1 MSALLWLPIAA
12 LALLLLALG
21 RPLLA
26 WLIPGGLVFASWALA
41 GIASPVGFALLLIC
55 FVGASVAFGVPAV
68 RRRWLTRRLFPA
80 MKPLFPGMSATERE
94 ALEAGTVWW
103 DAELFSGAPAWER
116 LLEFRVQDLDERE
129 RAFLDGP
136 VEELCRMVD
145 PWDVHHRDDLTP
157 EAWAFLKEKGFMG
170 LIIPEEY
177 GGLGFSAA
185 ANSATVLKLSSHS
198 ITAAVTVMVPNSLG
212 PAELL
217 LHYGTEEQKRH
228 YLPRLA
234 RGEEVPC
241 FALTEPYAGS
251 DAASMRSRGVV
262 EKRVVDGREV
272 LGMRLNWEKRYITLS
287 PVATLIGL
295 AFRLFDPDHLLG
307 EEEDLGITVA
317 LIPVDTPGVETGP
330 RHDPLG
336 IPFLNGTTRGR
347 DVFVPLDTII
357 GGAEMAGQGWRM
369 LMDCL
374 AAGRGI
380 SLPALSCGAAEKC
393 TRYVGAYAT
402 IREQFGMPI
411 GRFEGIEERLAPIAG
426 RTYVMDAARRLTA
439 GAVDAGQKPSV
450 ISAIVKR
457 YLTEGMR
464 LVVNDA
470 MDVVG
475 GAGICRGPRN
485 ELAFAYQ
492 AVPIG
497 ITVEGAN
504 ILTRSLIIFGQGAV
518 RCHPYALEEILA
530 VQSDDL
536 ARFDR
541 ALFGHLGSI
550 ASNLT
555 RAVLLG
561 WSRGRLRLSPT
572 SGVAGA
578 WLRQLDRMSAAFA
591 ITSEAAMLTLGGDL
605 KRKERLTGRLAD
617 ALAWLYLGSATVKR
631 FVDGGRRED
640 EVDLARWGVEH
651 ALFEI
656 QTALRGVLDN
666 LPARAVGRVLAGL
679 LFPVGTRV
687 SPPGDRLEARIARAI
702 LDGGEL
708 RERLASGLYLPAEPE
723 PGLGF
728 LEHALAQVVRAA
740 GPRKKLREAVRRGDL
755 PRRDELELLEPA
767 VAQGILTEGEAEEI
781 RAAAAARDAAVQVDE
796 FGEPRRAPQTSSGAR
811 QLPSPT

>member
-1 MSALLWLPIAA
+1 MPAILWLPIIA
-12 LALLLLALG
+12 LALSLLATG

-26 WLIPGGLVFASWALA
+26 WLVPGALGFASWALA
-41 GIASPVGFALLLIC
+41 GIDSPVGFALLLIL
-55 FVGASVAFGVPAV
+55 FTGVSLSLGVPSI
-68 RRRWLTRRLFPA
+68 RRRWLTQKLFPA
-80 MKPLFPGMSATERE
+80 MKPLFPGMSDTERE

-103 DAELFSGAPAWER
+103 DAELFSGAPRWKR

-145 PWDVHHRDDLTP
+145 PWDVHHRDDLPP
-157 EAWAFLKEKGFMG
+157 EAWTFLKQKGFMG

-185 ANSATVLKLSSHS
+185 ANSATVLKLSSHC

-228 YLPRLA
+228 FLPRLA
-234 RGEEVPC
+234 RGEHVPC

-262 EKRVVDGREV
+262 ERRVVDGREV

-287 PVATLIGL
+287 PVTTLIGL

-307 EEEDLGITVA
+307 EKEDLGITVA
-317 LIPVDTPGVETGP
+317 LVPADTPGVEIGP

-347 DVFVPLDTII
+347 DVFLPIDAII
-357 GGAEMAGQGWRM
+357 GGAAMAGQGWRM

-380 SLPALSCGAAEKC
+380 SLPALACGAAEKC
-393 TRYVGAYAT
+393 TRYVGAYASV
-402 IREQFGMPI
+402 REQFQLPI

-426 RTYVMDAARRLTA
+426 YTYLMDAARRLTT
-439 GAVDAGQKPSV
+439 GAIDAGQKPSV

-464 LVVNDA
+464 VVVNDA

-541 ALFGHLGSI
+541 ALFGHLGTI

-555 RAVLLG
+555 RALLFG
-561 WSRGRLRLSPT
+561 WSRGWLRPAPT
-572 SGVAGA
+572 SGIAGI
-578 WLRQLDRMSAAFA
+578 WLRRLDRMSAAFA
-591 ITSEAAMLTLGGDL
+591 VTAEAAMLTLGGDL

-631 FVDGGRRED
+631 FVDEGARDD
-640 EVDLARWGVEH
+640 ERDLARWGVEH

-656 QTALRGVLDN
+656 QNALLGVLDN
-666 LPARAVGRVLAGL
+666 LPARAVGRLLRAL

-687 SPPGDRLEARIARAI
+687 SAPGDRLEARIARAI
-702 LDGGEL
+702 VHGGEL
-708 RERLASGLYLPAEPE
+708 RERLASSLYVPSEPD

-728 LEHALAQVVRAA
+728 LEHALAQVVGARE
-740 GPRKKLREAVRRGDL
+740 PRKKLHDAVRRGDL
-755 PRRDELELLEPA
+755 PRRAELELLEPA
-767 VAQGILTEGEAEEI
+767 VAEGILTTEEADKI

-796 FGEPRRAPQTSSGAR
+796 FGEPRRARASDAGNRAIPSGA
-811 QLPSPT
+811 